1 MAEHFPPPPLGLP
14 PEQARLMR
22 LATIASTSV
31 ALILIGAK
39 AVAWWYSGS
48 VSMLSTL
55 LDSTLDLLASL
66 VTLLSVR
73 HALMPADREHRFG
86 HGKAEALAG
95 LLLDVEDT
103 AVTRQTAEALARVGT
118 AAAMRLIALT
128 VAAADDNQAD
138 WLQTG
143 VTDALVG
150 PDDAPDVAV
159 VCGQLARDPEEA
171 VRRGAVEISVWADDT
186 GC

>member
-1 MAEHFPPPPLGLP
+1 MMSGLEAAMAEASSSSWW
-14 PEQARLMR
+14 QRARAGR
-22 LATIASTSV
+22 
-31 ALILIGAK
+31 
-39 AVAWWYSGS
+39 
-48 VSMLSTL
+48 
-55 LDSTLDLLASL
+55 DLASF
-66 VTLLSVR
+66 
-73 HALMPADREHRFG
+73 ADVPEA
-86 HGKAEALAG
+86 AEALAG